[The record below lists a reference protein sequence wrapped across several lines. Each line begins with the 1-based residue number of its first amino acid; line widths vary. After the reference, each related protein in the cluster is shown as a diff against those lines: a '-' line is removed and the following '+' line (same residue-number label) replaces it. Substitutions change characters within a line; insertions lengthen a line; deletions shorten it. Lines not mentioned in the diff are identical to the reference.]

1 MKNCIGIINLDEN
14 EERLSELTKYRPLA
28 SLPIA
33 GRYRVVDFILS
44 NMTNSGIEN
53 ISLFT
58 KNKARSL
65 LDHLSNG
72 KPWDIYHKKSGLKIF
87 NFGDLDPVYD
97 DVHNF
102 LENIDNIRNCK
113 KEYILI
119 CSSYMICNIDYN
131 DLIQYHIDTKNDI
144 TIVYK
149 NIKEV
154 KDNFENCKVLNIDSN
169 SKVIS
174 IGENIENNF
183 NVNIDM
189 EMYILKTDLFIDIVY
204 KCVKNGMYKKFNQY
218 VGGNLKK
225 LNVGAYE
232 FKGYLSCINSVSS
245 YFNTNMDF
253 LNEKVNKELFYSN
266 APIYTKPKDACPTQY
281 TECSKVT
288 NSIIANGSIIEGE
301 VKNCIIGRKV
311 YIGKNS
317 IVENCV
323 IFQGT
328 VIGENVK
335 MINVITDKGTAIKD
349 GEEVKGLIN
358 NVVVIP
364 KKKLYIN

>member
-102 LENIDNIRNCK
+102 QEKIDNIRNCK

-119 CSSYMICNIDYN
+119 CSSYMICNID
-131 DLIQYHIDTKNDI
+131 
-144 TIVYK
+144 
-149 NIKEV
+149 
-154 KDNFENCKVLNIDSN
+154 
-169 SKVIS
+169 
-174 IGENIENNF
+174 
-183 NVNIDM
+183 
-189 EMYILKTDLFIDIVY
+189 
-204 KCVKNGMYKKFNQY
+204 
-218 VGGNLKK
+218 
-225 LNVGAYE
+225 
-232 FKGYLSCINSVSS
+232 
-245 YFNTNMDF
+245 
-253 LNEKVNKELFYSN
+253 
-266 APIYTKPKDACPTQY
+266 
-281 TECSKVT
+281 
-288 NSIIANGSIIEGE
+288 
-301 VKNCIIGRKV
+301 
-311 YIGKNS
+311 
-317 IVENCV
+317 
-323 IFQGT
+323 
-328 VIGENVK
+328 
-335 MINVITDKGTAIKD
+335 
-349 GEEVKGLIN
+349 
-358 NVVVIP
+358 
-364 KKKLYIN
+364 